1 MSTQYL
7 HFDDQD
13 RGLMAA
19 NGIRTYQ
26 GAAAIVTGAASGIG
40 RALACELAARG
51 ADVVL
56 ADLQIDEA
64 RKAADEI
71 RSAGGR
77 AEAVQLDVTDF
88 PAVESLVK
96 GVAQNRGRLDYLFN
110 NAGIAIGG
118 AMNDLNMED
127 WRRVLNVNLHGVI
140 HGAVA
145 AYPVMRAQGFGHIVN
160 TASMAGLMAN
170 PMNLPYATAK
180 HAVVG
185 LSLSMRAE
193 TAHLGLRASVI
204 CPGVIRTPIL
214 DGGRYGA
221 MKMNLPPEKGREIL
235 ERLRP
240 MQPDVLAR
248 KALKAVAKNRAIMIF
263 PWPWKMLWWLNRLS
277 PTLGVAFARNRF
289 AGLRR
294 EFGL

>member
-1 MSTQYL
+1 MTTNS
-7 HFDDQD
+7 
-13 RGLMAA
+13 
-19 NGIRTYQ
+19 IRTYQ
-26 GAAAIVTGAASGIG
+26 NAVAIVTGAASGIG

-51 ADVVL
+51 ANVVL
-56 ADLQIDEA
+56 ADLQMDEA
-64 RKAADEI
+64 QKVAETI
-71 RSAGGR
+71 RSAGGC
-77 AEAVQLDVTDF
+77 AKAAPLDVTDF
-88 PAVESLVK
+88 SAVDRLVR
-96 GVAQNRGRLDYLFN
+96 GVAQSQGRLDYLFN

-118 AMNDLNMED
+118 TMNDLKMED
-127 WRRVLNVNLHGVI
+127 WNRLLNVNLHGVI

-145 AYPVMRAQGFGHIVN
+145 AYPVMRAQRFGHIVN

-170 PMNLPYATAK
+170 PLNLPYATAK

-221 MKMNLPPEKGREIL
+221 MKMNLPPEKGREML
-235 ERLRP
+235 ERLKP
-240 MQPDVLAR
+240 MPPDLLAR
-248 KALKAVAKNRAIMIF
+248 KVLNAVAKNRAIMIF